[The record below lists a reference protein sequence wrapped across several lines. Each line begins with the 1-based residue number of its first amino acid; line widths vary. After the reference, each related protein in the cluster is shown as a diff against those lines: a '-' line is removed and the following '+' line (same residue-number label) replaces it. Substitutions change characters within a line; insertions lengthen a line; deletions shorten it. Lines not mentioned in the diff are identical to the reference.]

1 MNKDNL
7 LRELAA
13 EYERLREEDREEELR
28 RRAEV
33 TARDGAIGEL
43 LTRREELFRSKARE
57 AFDNPDRAMAIS
69 ADLTRETERIQAELC
84 RRLAALGCPADYLQ
98 PVEHCA
104 KCHDTGYVGDTVRE
118 RCECLE
124 KRLQERMA
132 GQTGNGVDPEETF
145 ERFDP
150 SVFPLVPVGR
160 DKQTTQREYML
171 RMRDRCESF
180 ADAFPHP
187 AHRNL
192 LFCGSSGLGK
202 TFLMNCVANR
212 VRQRGGTVLKLTAY
226 QLTER
231 MRSAAFGREPEAF
244 QTLLEVPLLMID
256 DLGAEAM
263 LENLSIVYLF
273 NLLNERELAKLSTVI
288 STNLTLREFRD
299 RYTERICSRLFDP
312 RATLTCA
319 FYGQDVR
326 LGLKGK
332 EG

>member
-1 MNKDNL
+1 MSKDNL

-13 EYERLREEDREEELR
+13 EYERLRGENREEDLR

-33 TARDGAIGEL
+33 SAADGGIAGL
-43 LTRREELFRSKARE
+43 LEEREELFRRKARE
-57 AFDNPDRAMAIS
+57 AFENPERAMAIS
-69 ADLTRETERIQAELC
+69 ADLTRGTERIQAQLRE
-84 RRLAALGCPADYLQ
+84 RLAALGYPADYLQ
-98 PVEHCA
+98 PVERCA

-132 GQTGNGVDPEETF
+132 GEAGNGADPDETF
-145 ERFDP
+145 ERFDA
-150 SVFPLVPVGR
+150 SVYPAVPVGR
-160 DKQTTQREYML
+160 DRQTTQREYML
-171 RMRDRCESF
+171 RLRDRCESF
-180 ADAFPHP
+180 ADAFPNTP
-187 AHRNL
+187 HRNL
-192 LFCGSSGLGK
+192 LFVGSSGLGK
-202 TFLMNCVANR
+202 TYLMNCIANR

-273 NLLNERELAKLSTVI
+273 NLLNERELAKLSTVV

-312 RATLTCA
+312 HATLTCA
-319 FYGQDVR
+319 FSGKDVR
-326 LGLKGK
+326 LGLKEK